1 MQRKRRGIGAPAPSS
16 ALHSPLLR
24 ASAVAGHLDFALRAA
39 NYPLTM
45 PSVAEFGLHRASVG
59 LSQSEYVPEIEIKL
73 ESSEEEEEERKAG
86 RGILA
91 DTLSHAFG
99 QDGSGKIKMEFFPR
113 GMGPQGSN
121 SCIQLEK
128 SPAEMED
135 LAANQKDSLAFH
147 LPSRQLRPLVH
158 RGRKSTSQV
167 WQFFY
172 CDPMDICRAI
182 CGLCGVSFS
191 RGKPEGNF
199 GTTALKRHLE
209 RKHPLEWGQR
219 EEAKQKATSRGGG
232 EEEEEDEEEE
242 EEREEQYE
250 KIFPAPHQIFS
261 AQRASCFSPQAPGVV
276 AAQVL
281 SGAAAMFDYSDTS
294 EEGEEEEE
302 KERAE
307 MVGTEL
313 LFESGDE
320 AGAERQANL
329 FARGRGRGSKTCGKY
344 ARKPRDMVK
353 SFLGGAPLDHSS
365 LGSRF
370 PTYPLVP
377 PGTKRRKST
386 SAVWQFFYIDCT
398 NICRAICTLCQT
410 SVSRGKQGGHFG
422 TSALMRHLE
431 GKHPLEW
438 GRGKTVKPKIGI
450 GEGEEEE
457 EEDQTAEEPLEELF
471 PASSHL
477 FSPLKSLGFNAQS
490 QFPAV
495 LPSEVQN
502 TPPSYDSS
510 ESETAL
516 KQKRKRNDPCPT
528 GLSPVRSKQTLP
540 ERVDFNGKYTP
551 NHPRAQSW
559 NRSIAE
565 LLCGMALPYSFISS
579 KPFHKF
585 MARADPRYRVPS
597 RAFFSRKA
605 IPQLHEAVCE
615 RIAYDLKRAEGHRVH
630 ITVHVCTSD
639 VTVDYLAITA
649 HWVVFKPEGQESN
662 KRKQAVLSIK
672 GIPKDQVECNVRQEL
687 GDQIDAWL
695 TPSSLSHGFLV
706 SGNSSNVIRAMKDS
720 SFVHIP
726 CFAHCLNLLV
736 TDFLQGN
743 CQVANVLGVADKICG
758 HFTHSIRARR
768 ILAELQHQNGLP
780 RHQLKQE
787 MTPRWSSMYHMLE
800 RLLEQQKAVQEYIGR
815 HRIGMPDIVLTS
827 AHWNLIANLVA
838 LLQPFEMAMQE
849 VSADNASLSQVLPE
863 VRYLHIFLKQIHDQF
878 EIKGD
883 GSGVVLAENLA
894 LKLSTDCRI
903 NEMFHREEYILA
915 TLLDPRF
922 KGKIEAVLPI
932 GSDIDHWKQ
941 VLVKK
946 VKDVMLLECPSPSPS
961 SSSSSF
967 NRPVAS
973 TQAVRESYYDAEPMQ
988 ATEQPYDMETGMAD
1002 ASGAWRK
1009 ASVAPP
1015 LIQKEKTLIE
1025 HLESVGLLA
1034 SKGSGASLSTESHSA
1049 CVMVEKYLH
1058 DNKTIGARED
1068 PLMYWEKKR
1077 WLWPALAKLGVLYLT
1092 CPPSSGFSERLF
1104 NASEGLVYSQK
1115 TPIDSESVERL
1126 IFLKANLENFP
1137 NYTQPPLVFCSENEM
1152 ERSSSEEE

>member
-1 MQRKRRGIGAPAPSS
+1 MQRKRRGIGASSPAS
-16 ALHSPLLR
+16 ALHSSLPR
-24 ASAVAGHLDFALRAA
+24 AATSLSHLEFVHAA
-39 NYPLTM
+39 NYPLTI
-45 PSVAEFGLHRASVG
+45 PSIAEFSLHRANAG

-73 ESSEEEEEERKAG
+73 ESSDEEEEEKRERG
-86 RGILA
+86 VRSDDL
-91 DTLSHAFG
+91 LHAYG
-99 QDGSGKIKMEFFPR
+99 QESSGKSTVDP
-113 GMGPQGSN
+113 
-121 SCIQLEK
+121 CIQLK
-128 SPAEMED
+128 KCPSEMEE
-135 LAANQKDSLAFH
+135 LVANQKDLLGFNLSSH
-147 LPSRQLRPLVH
+147 PLRPSVQ

-172 CDPMDICRAI
+172 CDPMDVCRAI
-182 CGLCGVSFS
+182 CSLCGVSFS

-219 EEAKQKATSRGGG
+219 GEMKQKIPGRG
-232 EEEEEDEEEE
+232 EEEEYEED
-242 EEREEQYE
+242 EREEQYE
-250 KIFPAPHQIFS
+250 KLFPTPHQIFS
-261 AQRASCFSPQAPGVV
+261 SQRTSCFPPQSTNVPS
-276 AAQVL
+276 QVL
-281 SGAAAMFDYSDTS
+281 SGATTVFYFSDSS

-307 MVGTEL
+307 IMGTDL

-320 AGAERQANL
+320 GGIERQVNL
-329 FARGRGRGSKTCGKY
+329 FPKGRGRGSKSCGKY
-344 ARKPRDMVK
+344 TRKPRDIVK
-353 SFLGGAPLDHSS
+353 PFLGGASVDHSNS
-365 LGSRF
+365 GNRF
-370 PTYPLVP
+370 PSYPLVP
-377 PGTKRRKST
+377 PGTRRRKST
-386 SAVWQFFYIDCT
+386 SAVWQFFYIDCH

-431 GKHPLEW
+431 GKHPIEW
-438 GRGKTVKPKIGI
+438 GRGKTVKPKIGV

-457 EEDQTAEEPLEELF
+457 EEDQAMEEQMETLF
-471 PASSHL
+471 PASSHV
-477 FSPLKSLGFNAQS
+477 FSPLRSLGFNSQS
-490 QFPAV
+490 QFTTV

-502 TPPSYDSS
+502 TPPSYDS
-510 ESETAL
+510 ESETTL
-516 KQKRKRNDPCPT
+516 KQKRKKNDPGTT
-528 GLSPVRSKQTLP
+528 GLSPVRTKQMLP

-565 LLCGMALPYSFISS
+565 LLCGMALPYSFVSS

-615 RIAYDLKRAEGHRVH
+615 RMTFDLKRAEGHQVH
-630 ITVHVCTSD
+630 ITAHVCTSD
-639 VTVDYLAITA
+639 VIVDYLALTA
-649 HWVVFKPEGQESN
+649 HWVVFKPEGQEPN
-662 KRKQAVLSIK
+662 KRKQAVLCIK
-672 GIPKDQVECNVRQEL
+672 GIPKDQLEGNIQKEL
-687 GDQIDAWL
+687 KDQIDTWL

-706 SGNSSNVIRAMKDS
+706 SGNSSNVIRAIKDS
-720 SFVHIP
+720 SYVHIP

-827 AHWNLIANLVA
+827 AHWTLIANLVA
-838 LLQPFEMAMQE
+838 LLQPFEMAMRE

-878 EIKGD
+878 ESAGD
-883 GSGVVLAENLA
+883 GAAFVLAENLA
-894 LKLSTDCRI
+894 QRLSTDCRI

-922 KGKIEAVLPI
+922 KGKIEAVLPDD
-932 GSDIDHWKQ
+932 SDIDHWKQ

-946 VKDVMLLECPSPSPS
+946 VKEIMLLDCPSPSLS
-961 SSSSSF
+961 SSSSNF
-967 NRPVAS
+967 GRPAPG
-973 TQAVRESYYDAEPMQ
+973 TQAIKEPYFEAESIQ
-988 ATEQPYDMETGMAD
+988 ATEKPHEMDTGVVD
-1002 ASGAWRK
+1002 ASGVWRK
-1009 ASVAPP
+1009 ASMAPP

-1077 WLWPALAKLGVLYLT
+1077 WLWPALAKLGVFYLT

-1104 NASEGLVYSQK
+1104 NASEGLVYGQK
-1115 TPIDSESVERL
+1115 TPIDSESVERI

-1152 ERSSSEEE
+1152 EQSSSDEE